1 MVVMRPPF
9 ETSDGTVTVERRR
22 QDGIGL
28 LPAAVTSEQRRKRE
42 RSNRLLALFLILAGG
57 FISGG
62 SLTLLAHRMDP
73 VLPLGLILGVVV
85 LGQGVV
91 LAGRRERRGRWRS
104 AETRTPGASPPKGR
118 RREDRHPSR

>member
-1 MVVMRPPF
+1 MVMRPPF
-9 ETSDGTVTVERRR
+9 ETSDGTVPVERRR

-28 LPAAVTSEQRRKRE
+28 LPAAVTSEQRRQRE
-42 RSNRLLALFLILAGG
+42 RSNRLLALFLILTGG

-62 SLTLLAHRMDP
+62 SLTLIEHRMDP

-91 LAGRRERRGRWRS
+91 LAGRRERRGRRRS
-104 AETRTPGASPPKGR
+104 PEARTPGASPPKGR
-118 RREDRHPSR
+118 RRDDRRLSR